1 MADPDLAHFDVS
13 SLITSTDA
21 QISKEVPF
29 FKDIENLRR
38 IFRSIDGKYPA
49 TFSKDTRFNF
59 RTGLRSRYESTAV
72 KEEDAIYRDRV
83 SALGFVLFCVITPR
97 LDRSKV
103 SSISDY
109 MWSILI
115 QCLSLRFEAMQPPG
129 KDLLI
134 ACGKSTDKD
143 TVFYRLPT
151 IANHVQKELEAEHT
165 KYAFKKRLEQD
176 TARIESVAATE
187 VTKATQQ
194 IREKCKKDLE
204 EARALLTEEFRE
216 QLEKAAELERA
227 YKKPTNT
234 SPANISRS
242 LSEPKVDVI
251 AVTPEG
257 DGEGSDHMVQAG
269 QAELR
274 GIGCRQTEDDPSV
287 PKSLNTTGV
296 SPGS

>member
-1 MADPDLAHFDVS
+1 MADPDLAHFNVA
-13 SLITSTDA
+13 SLITSTDT
-21 QISKEVPF
+21 QISKEAPF
-29 FKDIENLRR
+29 FKDIENLRL
-38 IFRSIDGKYPA
+38 IYRSIDGKYPT
-49 TFSKDTRFNF
+49 TFSKDTRFNI
-59 RTGLRSRYESTAV
+59 RTGLRCRYESTAV
-72 KEEDAIYRDRV
+72 KEEDIYCDRV
-83 SALGFVLFCVITPR
+83 SALGFVLFWVIIPR

-103 SSISDY
+103 SATSGY
-109 MWSILI
+109 LWTVLI
-115 QCLSLRFEAMQPPG
+115 QCLSSQFEAKQLPS
-129 KDLLI
+129 KDLLT

-143 TVFYRLPT
+143 AVFYRLPT
-151 IANHVQKELEAEHT
+151 IAKHAQKELEAEHI
-165 KYAFKKRLEQD
+165 KYAFNKRLEQD
-176 TARIESVAATE
+176 TARIESAAARE

-216 QLEKAAELERA
+216 QLGKAAELERT

-251 AVTPEG
+251 AVTPQG
-257 DGEGSDHMVQAG
+257 DGGGSDYMLQAG
-269 QAELR
+269 QAEVR

-296 SPGS
+296 SSGW